1 MFKKATYASMVVA
14 AIGLPYAISNV
25 NDISKFAQGII
36 TSADPTAGS
45 STSTFTST
53 TPTSYTTPTTDPNM
67 ATGAFNASYAS
78 PYPTLTLD
86 SGQPLPTG
94 QQQGALPPL
103 AGPMV
108 DQLGAVLRF
117 DVSPAWVTSH
127 WARVT
132 TTLADTQLD
141 GLRVPLVSGVS
152 DTDLTGSL
160 TYYFDKQQQVQRV
173 TFHGTTGNPAR
184 LVQLLTE
191 AYEFKREPSL
201 GGEVYT
207 RKWNGK
213 PTSIC
218 RIRTAPVLRA
228 DMPNSKLEVL
238 LEINR
243 PGMTYGLSEAAKT
256 LVEQERQA
264 KLW

>member
-1 MFKKATYASMVVA
+1 MFKKAAYASIFAA

-25 NDISKFAQGII
+25 NGISEFAQGFLGDSSGDAATPTAAPTTTASFTPASDP
-36 TSADPTAGS
+36 TSAYS
-45 STSTFTST
+45 SSPQSFS
-53 TPTSYTTPTTDPNM
+53 
-67 ATGAFNASYAS
+67 S
-78 PYPTLTLD
+78 PYPTLTFE

-94 QQQGALPPL
+94 HAEGALPPL
-103 AGPMV
+103 AGPAV
-108 DQLGAVLRF
+108 DQLGEVLRF
-117 DVSPAWVTSH
+117 DVSPAWVSAR

-132 TTLADTQLD
+132 TTLADTQFD
-141 GLRVPLVSGVS
+141 GLRVPLVSGTS

-160 TYYFDKQQQVQRV
+160 TYYFDREQQVQRL
-173 TFHGTTGNPAR
+173 TFHGTTGNSAR

-191 AYEFKREPSL
+191 TYQFEREPSL

-207 RKWNGK
+207 HKWNGR
-213 PTSIC
+213 PTSVC

-243 PGMTYGLSEAAKT
+243 PGMRYGLSDAAKT
-256 LVEQERQA
+256 LVEQERKA